1 MAVIDAHTH
10 LFAPAQIAGRQALCE
25 RDATF
30 AEMYADPKAAMAD
43 APALLSELDEA
54 GVDAAVVAGFA
65 FSTERDIEEQNE
77 YILATAA
84 LTRGARFEESGSSP
98 AAAGEGSDGAN
109 RVGECL
115 RLIPLV
121 SINPALTGWGR
132 TLSDAIGGGARGFGE
147 LRPYSQGWDPLGAE
161 ARCFYAAAEEAGAV
175 LLWHVSEPVG
185 HQYPGKG
192 GGIGPAELARV
203 AEAFP
208 GLRMVA
214 AHMGGGLAYF
224 LQMPEL
230 RVALAS
236 VFFDTAAWPLLYDDK
251 SVARLVD
258 LAGPGRVIF
267 GSDYPLLSPRRQ
279 LERIQPLL
287 PPDAVRAV
295 CGETAGSLFRDIR
308 DQ

>member
-10 LFAPAQIAGRQALCE
+10 IFAPAQIAGRQAICE

-43 APALLSELDEA
+43 APALLSELDAA
-54 GVDAAVVAGFA
+54 GIDAAVVAGFA
-65 FSTERDIEEQNE
+65 FSNERDIEEQNE
-77 YILATAA
+77 YILGTAA
-84 LTRGARFEESGSSP
+84 LTPGARFEESGSSP
-98 AAAGEGSDGAN
+98 DCVGGGNHGPNCAGK
-109 RVGECL
+109 CP

-121 SINPALTGWGR
+121 SINPALKGWER
-132 TLSDAIGGGARGFGE
+132 TLSAAMSGGARGFGE
-147 LRPYSQGWDPLGAE
+147 LRPHNQGWDPLGAD
-161 ARCFYAAAEEAGAV
+161 ARRFYAAAEEAGAV

-185 HQYPGKG
+185 HQYAGKG

-208 GLRMVA
+208 HVRMVG

-230 RVALAS
+230 RVALAN
-236 VFFDTAAWPLLYDDK
+236 VFFDTAAWPLLYDEK

>member
-1 MAVIDAHTH
+1 MVVVDAHTH
-10 LFAPAQIAGRQALCE
+10 IFAPSQVAGRAALCE
-25 RDATF
+25 RDATV
-30 AEMYADPKAAMAD
+30 AEMYADPMAAMAD
-43 APALLSELDEA
+43 APALLAALDEA
-54 GVDAAVVAGFA
+54 GIEAAVVAGFA
-65 FSTERDIEEQNE
+65 FSNERDIEEQNE
-77 YILATAA
+77 YILAAA
-84 LTRGARFEESGSSP
+84 AESRGRLLPLATVNPAPRLAIRAAERVLTRGA
-98 AAAGEGSDGAN
+98 
-109 RVGECL
+109 L
-115 RLIPLV
+115 
-121 SINPALTGWGR
+121 
-132 TLSDAIGGGARGFGE
+132 GFGE
-147 LRPYSQGWDPLGAE
+147 LRPRNQGWKPMGPAGRRLQSLAQD
-161 ARCFYAAAEEAGAV
+161 AGAV

-203 AEAFP
+203 AEASP

-214 AHMGGGLAYF
+214 AHMGGGLAFF

-230 RVALAS
+230 RVALAN

-287 PPDAVRAV
+287 PTEAVRAV

-308 DQ
+308 EQ